1 MNLTDYLRILVRRG
15 WIILLAVLLTAG
27 SGYIFSRLQT
37 KVYRSTQRVL
47 IKPARPDF
55 GLTQTLRQ
63 LMNSYAGRL
72 STEQRAAETINLLKL
87 DMTPADV
94 KSKVTITPNLND
106 LQMVIDVDMTEGEVA
121 NRIAR
126 TYGDLFVEWR
136 NQENQPLRLEDR
148 INAELLDAPT
158 YSQLR
163 PNTSVNVAAG
173 ALLGILLGGIV
184 VFVLEYLESNVV
196 RRAADVERYL
206 QLPVLG
212 NLPHIQ

>member
-15 WIILLAVLLTAG
+15 WIIVLAVLLTAG

-72 STEQRAAETINLLKL
+72 SAEQRAAESINLLKL
-87 DMTPADV
+87 DMTPADL
-94 KSKVTITPNLND
+94 KSKVAITPNLND
-106 LQMVIDVDMTEGEVA
+106 LQIVIDVDMTDGDVA

-126 TYGDLFVEWR
+126 TYGDLFIEWR

-158 YSQLR
+158 YSQFR

-212 NLPHIQ
+212 NLPHTQ